1 MSHDQAAVRA
11 VLDQVRADGRSALTA
26 QEGQAGL
33 RGVRH
38 CDAPGRPGGLG

>member
-26 QEGQAGL
+26 QEGKRVCEAY
-33 RGVRH
+33 GV
-38 CDAPGRPGGLG
+38 ATPPGRLGGLG